1 MNKKWDNAVASRI
14 SDSTKNFS
22 SAMRRRRK
30 DRKIP
35 MRVISEK
42 TGITLSHLSRIETA
56 QVTPTLTTVE
66 KIAAALGTSAAILLS
81 AASRAETPDTEYL
94 KRIVASNLRQARE
107 GRGLSRRQLA
117 EPIGF
122 FEQYIGTTELAKR
135 LPNVRNIV
143 RLAQGLQIQP
153 SELLKETFDPNCLEA
168 PRVYEYITKDILAE
182 RIKQQRV
189 EQGLT
194 IPQISV
200 GTNISAASLYFL
212 EGGKSWLS
220 LSLLIS
226 LCDFYSCSL
235 SKLVDR

>member
-168 PRVYEYITKDILAE
+168 PRVYEYITRDILA
-182 RIKQQRV
+182 QRV
-189 EQGLT
+189 KQRRIEQGLAREKVCVGMNKSSDT
-194 IPQISV
+194 LYSLERGTRWPASETLIALSIYYACSV
-200 GTNISAASLYFL
+200 
-212 EGGKSWLS
+212 
-220 LSLLIS
+220 
-226 LCDFYSCSL
+226 
-235 SKLVDR
+235 SKFIDL

>member
-42 TGITLSHLSRIETA
+42 TGITLSHLSRIETG
-56 QVTPTLTTVE
+56 QVTPTLTTIE
-66 KIAAALGTSAAILLS
+66 KIAAALGTSAVALLS

-122 FEQYIGTTELAKR
+122 IHQYIGTTELAKR

-168 PRVYEYITKDILAE
+168 PRVYEYITRDILA
-182 RIKQQRV
+182 QRV
-189 EQGLT
+189 KQRRIEQGLAREKVCVGMNKSSDT
-194 IPQISV
+194 LYSLERGTRWPASETLIALSIYYACSV
-200 GTNISAASLYFL
+200 
-212 EGGKSWLS
+212 
-220 LSLLIS
+220 
-226 LCDFYSCSL
+226 
-235 SKLVDR
+235 SKFIDL